1 MQLALS
7 PRGRQTLEVLNER
20 LDRSSM
26 GEVSIED
33 ESLKLVLDYI
43 DQMGDWPDEV
53 TVGYIRQLGKN
64 GYVEA
69 VEE

>member
-1 MQLALS
+1 
-7 PRGRQTLEVLNER
+7 
-20 LDRSSM
+20 M